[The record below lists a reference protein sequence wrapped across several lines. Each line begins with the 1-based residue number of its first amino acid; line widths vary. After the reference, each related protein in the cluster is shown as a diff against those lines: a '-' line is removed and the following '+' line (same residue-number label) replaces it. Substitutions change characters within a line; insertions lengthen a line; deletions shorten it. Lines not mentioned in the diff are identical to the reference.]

1 MSQTNRTGST
11 PDASVVIETRT
22 LRKTFQSVR
31 KEPGLWGSVRGL
43 WSRDYTTKEAVK
55 GVDLSIGAGELI
67 GFLGPN
73 GAGKTT
79 TLKMLS
85 GILHPTAGSATV
97 LGYTPWERRADFLRQ
112 IALVMGQKQ
121 QLWWDLPASES
132 FLLLQEIYEI
142 PDDAY
147 KLRLGELA
155 EMLDITKILATQV
168 RKLSLGERM
177 KCELVAALLHA
188 PRVVFLD
195 EPTIG
200 LDVVSQVRIRTFL
213 KLYQERHHATII
225 LTSHYMQDVKEL
237 CERVVIIDQGAKVFD
252 GPFATLVSRYSEEK
266 LIRLTFSQ
274 PVTLAE
280 VERFGVATMPDDTH
294 AVVRVPRDES
304 ARRAGGM
311 LSSLPVADVTIDEVE
326 AEEIIRQ
333 MFADSAGEGV
343 PAGSPGGELAAAA
356 DRSVP

>member
-1 MSQTNRTGST
+1 MS
-11 PDASVVIETRT
+11 VIETAS
-22 LRKTFQSVR
+22 LRKTFRSVQ

-43 WSRDYTTKEAVK
+43 WSRRYVEKEAVK
-55 GVDLSIGAGELI
+55 GVDLVVGEGEMV

-85 GILHPTAGSATV
+85 GILLPTSGHLSV
-97 LGYTPWERRADFLRQ
+97 LGFTPFDRRAAFLRQ

-121 QLWWDLPASES
+121 QLWWDLPARES
-132 FLLLQEIYEI
+132 FLLLKEIYEI

-147 KLRLGELA
+147 RERVGELA
-155 EMLDITKILATQV
+155 EMLDITAILDTQV

-200 LDVVSQVRIRTFL
+200 LDVVSQVRIREFL
-213 KLYQERHHATII
+213 KTYQERHRSTIL

-237 CERVVIIDQGAKVFD
+237 CERVVIIDQGMKVFD
-252 GPFATLVSRYSEEK
+252 GPLAKLVSRYSEEK
-266 LIRLTFSQ
+266 LIRLTFER
-274 PVTLAE
+274 PVAAEELTPFGEAE
-280 VERFGVATMPDDTH
+280 VQGGGTQAT
-294 AVVRVPRDES
+294 VRVPRAES
-304 ARRAGGM
+304 ARRAGQM
-311 LSSLPVADVTIDEVE
+311 LATLPVADVTIDEVE
-326 AEEIIRQ
+326 ADEVIRQ
-333 MFADSAGEGV
+333 VFSRASGTG
-343 PAGSPGGELAAAA
+343 
-356 DRSVP
+356 

>member
-1 MSQTNRTGST
+1 MSS
-11 PDASVVIETRT
+11 VIETRD
-22 LRKTFQSVR
+22 LRKVFTSVQ
-31 KEPGLWGSVRGL
+31 KEPGLLGSLKGL
-43 WSRDYTTKEAVK
+43 VSRRYVSKEAVQ
-55 GVDLSIGAGELI
+55 GVNLSIGAGELV

-85 GILHPTAGSATV
+85 GILFPTSGEARV
-97 LGYTPWERRADFLRQ
+97 LGYTPWERRPDFQRQ

-142 PDDAY
+142 PDDVY
-147 KLRLGELA
+147 RRRVGELCDL
-155 EMLDITKILATQV
+155 LDISKLLSVQV

-200 LDVVSQVRIRTFL
+200 LDVVSQVRIREFL
-213 KLYQERHHATII
+213 KTYQAREQSTII

-237 CERVVIIDQGAKVFD
+237 CERVIIIDHGGVVFD
-252 GPFATLVSRYSEEK
+252 GALATLITRYSDEK
-266 LIRLTFSQ
+266 LVRLAFER
-274 PVTLAE
+274 PVTLADLS
-280 VERFGVATMPDDTH
+280 RFGRAEMSDDTH
-294 AVVRVPRDES
+294 AVVRVPRAES
-304 ARRAGGM
+304 ARRAGQI
-311 LSSLPVADVTIDEVE
+311 LSALPVADVTIDEIE
-326 AEEIIRQ
+326 ADEVIRQ
-333 MFADSAGEGV
+333 MFS
-343 PAGSPGGELAAAA
+343 GSPAPPAEKISRGT
-356 DRSVP
+356 P

>member
-1 MSQTNRTGST
+1 MS
-11 PDASVVIETRT
+11 VIETAS
-22 LRKTFQSVR
+22 LRKTFRSVQ

-43 WSRDYTTKEAVK
+43 WSRRYVEKEAVK
-55 GVDLSIGAGELI
+55 GVDLVVGEGEMV

-85 GILHPTAGSATV
+85 GILLPTSGHLSV
-97 LGYTPWERRADFLRQ
+97 LGFTPFDRRAAFLRQ

-121 QLWWDLPASES
+121 QLWWDLPARES
-132 FLLLQEIYEI
+132 FLLLKEIYEI

-147 KLRLGELA
+147 RERVGELA
-155 EMLDITKILATQV
+155 EMLDITAILDTQV

-200 LDVVSQVRIRTFL
+200 LDVVSQVRIREFL
-213 KLYQERHHATII
+213 KTYQERHRSTIL

-237 CERVVIIDQGAKVFD
+237 CERVVIIDQGMKVFD
-252 GPFATLVSRYSEEK
+252 GPLAELVSRYSEEK
-266 LIRLTFSQ
+266 LIRLTFER
-274 PVTLAE
+274 PVAAEELTPFGEAE
-280 VERFGVATMPDDTH
+280 VQGGGTQAT
-294 AVVRVPRDES
+294 VRVPRAES
-304 ARRAGGM
+304 ARRAGQM
-311 LSSLPVADVTIDEVE
+311 LATLPVADVTIDEVE
-326 AEEIIRQ
+326 ADEVIRQ
-333 MFADSAGEGV
+333 VFSRASGTG
-343 PAGSPGGELAAAA
+343 
-356 DRSVP
+356 

>member
-1 MSQTNRTGST
+1 MSSRSSSSAAAA
-11 PDASVVIETRT
+11 PPPAIETQG
-22 LRKTFQSVR
+22 LRRIFQSVR

-43 WSRDYTTKEAVK
+43 WARQYTTKEAVK
-55 GVDLSIGAGELI
+55 GVDLAIGEGELV

-85 GILHPTAGSATV
+85 GILHPTSGVARV
-97 LGYTPWERRADFLRQ
+97 LGFTPWERRADFLRQ

-121 QLWWDLPASES
+121 QLWWDLPAAES

-142 PDDAY
+142 PDTVY
-147 KLRLGELA
+147 RERVGELS
-155 EMLDITKILATQV
+155 EMLEITDLLQTQV

-200 LDVVSQVRIRTFL
+200 LDVVSQVRIREFL
-213 KLYQERHHATII
+213 KIYQERHRSTIL

-237 CERVVIIDQGAKVFD
+237 CERIIIIDHGAKVYD
-252 GPFATLVSRYSEEK
+252 GPFASLVSRYSDEK
-266 LIRLTFSQ
+266 LVRLTFDR
-274 PVTLAE
+274 PVALAD
-280 VERFGVATMPDDTH
+280 VSPFGAAEMPDDTH

-304 ARRAGGM
+304 ARRAGEM
-311 LSSLPVADVTIDEVE
+311 LARLPVADVTIDEVE
-326 AEEIIRQ
+326 AEEVIRQ
-333 MFADSAGEGV
+333 MFAASA
-343 PAGSPGGELAAAA
+343 A
-356 DRSVP
+356 